1 MAVKRKIS
9 IRKILQVFVTAVV
22 TTCCITAMVSASRI
36 EDNKKLKSIVVHIKN
51 DKKYHFIE
59 QQEILD
65 LVVSH
70 QQVKLEDALISR
82 LDVRGMEQI
91 IMADPWVAN
100 AQVFVDNESVLQM
113 YVTQRIPIA
122 RVFDKSNRTYYLD
135 TTLSIM
141 PISSNYI
148 YYATTVTNVPDLNND
163 AASWALRKDIVTLV
177 RTLQADTFWSVQI
190 SQIIVDSAG
199 MYELV
204 PVLGDHRIIFG
215 DLTGMRSKLN
225 NLFSFYK
232 NVLNRIG
239 WDKYE
244 TLDLRFRGQVVAL
257 PSLPYKGPVDKAVV
271 NMNWINSI
279 VETEARNDAGIKTKD
294 SLKAVDGLTDRN
306 ATVKIAPKAPPVK
319 ALAAKVLALKALPAK
334 KALVIKKE
342 TKKDLKIKDVKK
354 DAKGN
359 KADKKEIKP
368 VQKDGK
374 PVVSKPVKYQYDPSK
389 PAIAK
394 DIKAADKNSKQ
405 AVSVKGAVEKVVAGV
420 KGAAD
425 SKQTVVAKAPADKV
439 GAGAKGA
446 ADSKQTVVAKAPAD
460 KVGAGVKGT
469 AYSKQTVVAK
479 APADKVGAGVKGT
492 ADSKQ
497 TVVARVPAD
506 KVGAGAKG
514 AADSKQMSVAKAPVD
529 KVVAGANVQAA
540 SNKNAAVKDNKERA
554 DTKKEQ
560 VKKDH

>member
-70 QQVKLEDALISR
+70 QQLKLEEAPIAK

-100 AQVFVDNESVLQM
+100 AQVFVDNEGVLQM

-141 PISSNYI
+141 PISNNYI
-148 YYATTVTNVPDLNND
+148 YYAITVTNVPDLNND

-177 RTLQADTFWSVQI
+177 RTLQADPFWSVQI
-190 SQIIVDSAG
+190 SQVIVDSAG

-215 DLTGMRSKLN
+215 DLTGMRNKLN

-279 VETEARNDAGIKTKD
+279 VETEAKNDAGIKTKD
-294 SLKAVDGLTDRN
+294 SLKVVDGLIN
-306 ATVKIAPKAPPVK
+306 KKATAKTAPIAPPVK
-319 ALAAKVLALKALPAK
+319 ALTVKAIALKAMPVK
-334 KALVIKKE
+334 KVIVVKKGI
-342 TKKDLKIKDVKK
+342 KKDLKIKDVKK

-359 KADKKEIKP
+359 KAGKKEIKP
-368 VQKDGK
+368 VVKDAK
-374 PVVSKPVKYQYDPSK
+374 PVVGKPVKYQYDPMK
-389 PAIAK
+389 PAMAK
-394 DIKAADKNSKQ
+394 DTKAADKNNKPAAGKTLVDNKVVAGAKGAVDGKQ
-405 AVSVKGAVEKVVAGV
+405 AAAVKTPVEKVVAG
-420 KGAAD
+420 
-425 SKQTVVAKAPADKV
+425 
-439 GAGAKGA
+439 AKGA
-446 ADSKQTVVAKAPAD
+446 VDGKAIMP
-460 KVGAGVKGT
+460 VK
-469 AYSKQTVVAK
+469 
-479 APADKVGAGVKGT
+479 P
-492 ADSKQ
+492 
-497 TVVARVPAD
+497 
-506 KVGAGAKG
+506 
-514 AADSKQMSVAKAPVD
+514 PVD
-529 KVVAGANVQAA
+529 KVVAGAKGTADSKQAVAVKTPAAKAPVEKVVAGAKVQAA
-540 SNKNAAVKDNKERA
+540 TNKNGAGKDNKEGA
-554 DTKKEQ
+554 DNKNEQ
-560 VKKDH
+560 AKKDH